1 MLNER
6 NPETGIW
13 SERTV
18 DDTDI
23 FYYFQQRGL
32 HFSDEVISRYVLSL
46 HSKPFVILTGISGT
60 GKTKIAQL
68 FADYICHNYVIANL
82 TEEHNLKEEDR
93 KKLIETKLEAEREQR
108 IAFVPV
114 RPDWLDN
121 RGILGYYNILEQ
133 AYSSTPILRL
143 LIEAAKPENQ
153 DKPYFIILD
162 EMNLAK
168 VEYYF
173 ADFLSIMES
182 RTTGNEDNE
191 KGEKLH
197 LHDGNKEGV
206 VKDADGTVIPKQLH
220 IPDNVYFTG
229 TVNIDEST
237 YMFSPKVLDRANVIE
252 FNEVNLL
259 PANQKATTDSQFRLN
274 NAGIEKIKPIFNKE
288 HRRAFCHSQDFIDCS
303 AKQNISAVH
312 EILKNSN
319 LHFGYRVANEMGRFI
334 NLADELVGDQH
345 RTETIDIQIL
355 QKILPKFHGT
365 KNKLQDPLKDLQKHC
380 ETVGYKR
387 SFDKLQTMLDQ
398 LERDGYTSFIQ

>member
-1 MLNER
+1 MPYINGVYMY
-6 NPETGIW
+6 PESNLFGFFASKGFNF
-13 SERTV
+13 SEEIIT
-18 DDTDI
+18 
-23 FYYFQQRGL
+23 
-32 HFSDEVISRYVLSL
+32 RYVLSL
-46 HSKPFVILTGISGT
+46 ATNPFVMLSGISGT

-68 FADYICHNYVIANL
+68 FADYMCQNC
-82 TEEHNLKEEDR
+82 TKE
-93 KKLIETKLEAEREQR
+93 EREQR

-121 RGILGYYNILEQ
+121 RGLLGYYNILEQ

-143 LIEAAKPENQ
+143 LIEAAKEENQ

-182 RTTGNEDNE
+182 RTLGNK

-197 LHDGNKEGV
+197 LHDGKKEDKGEKDSV
-206 VKDADGTVIPKQLH
+206 TDADGTVIPREIH

-259 PANQKATTDSQFRLN
+259 PASQSVGSQFRLIE
-274 NAGIEKIKPIFNKE
+274 ADIEKINEIFNKE
-288 HRRAFCHSQDFIDCS
+288 HRRVFCHSEDFTKCK
-303 AKQNISAVH
+303 AKG
-312 EILKNSN
+312 EINEIHQQLKEHN
-319 LHFGYRVANEMGRFI
+319 LHFGYRVANEFARFI
-334 NLADELVGDQH
+334 NLSDNLVGENH
-345 RTETIDIQIL
+345 RNEAIDIQIL

-365 KNKLQDPLKDLQKHC
+365 KGKLHDTLAVLETLCDEKNYTRSSAKLNAMLK
-380 ETVGYKR
+380 
-387 SFDKLQTMLDQ
+387 Q

>member
-1 MLNER
+1 MH
-6 NPETGIW
+6 PESNLFGFFA
-13 SERTV
+13 SKGFNFPE
-18 DDTDI
+18 
-23 FYYFQQRGL
+23 
-32 HFSDEVISRYVLSL
+32 EVITRYALSL
-46 HSKPFVILTGISGT
+46 AAKPFAMLSGISGT

-68 FADYICHNYVIANL
+68 FADYMCQGS
-82 TEEHNLKEEDR
+82 TEE
-93 KKLIETKLEAEREQR
+93 ERERR

-143 LIEAAKPENQ
+143 LLEATKEENQ

-182 RTTGNEDNE
+182 RTMGNE

-197 LHDGNKEGV
+197 LHDGKQQDNDDQGIV
-206 VKDADGTVIPKQLH
+206 SDADGTEIPRTIH

-259 PANQKATTDSQFRLN
+259 AGSQSVASKFRLIDAN
-274 NAGIEKIKPIFNKE
+274 IEKINTIFNKKN
-288 HRRAFCHSQDFIDCS
+288 RRAFCHSQDFSDCQAQKEIDDIH
-303 AKQNISAVH
+303 K
-312 EILKNSN
+312 ELKKHN
-319 LHFGYRVANEMGRFI
+319 LHFGYRVANEFARFI
-334 NLADELVGDQH
+334 NLSDDLVGEQH
-345 RTETIDIQIL
+345 RSEAIDIQIL

-365 KNKLQDPLKDLQKHC
+365 QGKLLESLTALKTLCDDKS
-380 ETVGYKR
+380 YNR
-387 SFDKLQTMLDQ
+387 SSKKLEIMLKQ

>member
-1 MLNER
+1 MKIKDF
-6 NPETGIW
+6 NPDTGEIDV
-13 SERTV
+13 EY
-18 DDTDI
+18 DLKNI
-23 FYYFQQRGL
+23 FGFFASKG
-32 HFSDEVISRYVLSL
+32 FNFPEEVITRYVLSL
-46 HSKPFVILTGISGT
+46 ATKPFVMLSGISGT

-68 FADYICHNYVIANL
+68 FADYMCQDC
-82 TEEHNLKEEDR
+82 TEE
-93 KKLIETKLEAEREQR
+93 ERERR

-143 LIEAAKPENQ
+143 LLEAAKEENQ
-153 DKPYFIILD
+153 EKPYFIILD

-182 RTTGNEDNE
+182 RTMGSE

-197 LHDGNKEGV
+197 LHDGKQQDSDDHGIV
-206 VKDADGTVIPKQLH
+206 RDADGTEIPRALH

-259 PANQKATTDSQFRLN
+259 PGNQAVVSQFRLMEAN
-274 NAGIEKIKPIFNKE
+274 IEKINNIFDKE
-288 HRRAFCHSQDFIDCS
+288 NRRAFCHFQDVNDCRAKKEIDDIH
-303 AKQNISAVH
+303 K
-312 EILKNSN
+312 ELKKSN
-319 LHFGYRVANEMGRFI
+319 LHFGYRVANEFARFI
-334 NLADELVGDQH
+334 NLSDDLVGEQH
-345 RTETIDIQIL
+345 RSEAIDIQIL

-365 KNKLQDPLKDLQKHC
+365 QGKLLESLTALKTLCDDKS
-380 ETVGYKR
+380 YNR
-387 SFDKLQTMLDQ
+387 SSKKLEVMLKQ
-398 LERDGYTSFIQ
+398 LEQDGYTSFIQ